1 MLKSI
6 DILISLSVV
15 MLVASMAVTVMTGFI
30 THIRNTRANNLRQG
44 LADLLQ
50 LIDPDFTKD
59 AVNIIATTL
68 LTHPLIRDG
77 ERRMGTVIHRE
88 ELTKLLMELA
98 AGTGPHKLDPAI
110 QATLQQ
116 TLATHGIPNPKETLD
131 NIRALTLRLEKSNPE
146 LSNTA
151 RANLAIL
158 HEAESHFVGKINS
171 WFDQTMDRV
180 SQRFTASTRAVTF
193 VCGLI
198 LAFALQLDSVAL
210 VNRISVDDA
219 LRQSLVSQAQKISD
233 TASPGLPQSRDLYGP
248 VIDQGVIS
256 VPKYPEDL
264 IRLAD
269 VRHLVGILF
278 TTLLLSLGAPFWYSA
293 LNKLLQLRS
302 KVAQSDDV
310 QRRGRQSTQQSI
322 STPAGPAPVAP
333 GVLRAERGDLDAVS

>member
-30 THIRNTRANNLRQG
+30 THLRNTRGKNLQQG
-44 LADLLQ
+44 IADLLQ
-50 LIDPDFTKD
+50 LIDPGFTKQVVD
-59 AVNIIATTL
+59 AIANTV
-68 LTHPLIRDG
+68 LTHPLIRDAEG
-77 ERRMGTVIHRE
+77 RMGTVIHRE

-98 AGTGPHKLDPAI
+98 AGIGPHPLDA
-110 QATLQQ
+110 ATRTALQQ
-116 TLATHGIPNPKETLD
+116 TLAAHGIPDPKQTLD
-131 NIRALTLRLEKSNPE
+131 NIRALALQLEKSNPE

-158 HEAESHFVGKINS
+158 HAAEGHFVGKING

-198 LAFALQLDSVAL
+198 LAAALQLDSVAL

-233 TASPGLPQSRDLYGP
+233 AAAPGAPQSRDLYES
-248 VIDQGVIS
+248 VINQGVIS
-256 VPKYPEDL
+256 VPKYPDDL
-264 IRLAD
+264 GKFAD
-269 VRHLVGILF
+269 LRHLVGILF
-278 TTLLLSLGAPFWYSA
+278 TTLLLSLGAPFWYGS

-302 KVAQSDDV
+302 KIAQSDDA
-310 QRRGRQSTQQSI
+310 QRKERQTTQESVL
-322 STPAGPAPVAP
+322 TPAGPAPVAP
-333 GVLRAERGDLDAVS
+333 GY